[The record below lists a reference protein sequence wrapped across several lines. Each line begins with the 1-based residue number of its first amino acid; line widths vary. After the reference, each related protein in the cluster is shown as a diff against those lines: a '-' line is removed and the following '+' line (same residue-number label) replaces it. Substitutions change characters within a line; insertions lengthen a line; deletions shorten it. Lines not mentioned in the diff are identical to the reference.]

1 MIGETLLHY
10 HITEKI
16 GEGGMGAVYKA
27 IDTHLDRPVA
37 IKVLPQDR
45 VSDADRKQRFI
56 QEAKAASALR
66 QPNIIVIHDIAF
78 DRGRDFMV
86 MEFVEGKS
94 LDQLIGHKG
103 LKLNEAL
110 GYAVQIADGLAKAH
124 SAGIIH
130 RDLKPTNIMVSNDG
144 LVKILD
150 FGLAKLMESSPAA
163 EASDAGAASPPS
175 PTLTMGRLEKPRTEE
190 GYILG
195 TAAYM
200 SPEQAEGKKIDARSD
215 IFSFGTVF
223 YEMLTGRR
231 AFHRDSQ
238 IKTLSAVLTEEP
250 PPANIAN
257 EAIPPEVER
266 VLSRCLRKDPQR
278 RWQTMSDLRVALQD
292 LKEDSESGKLLA
304 TSSSAITPARDKK
317 RTALLAIPIAILAL
331 AAAAILL
338 KIFIFKA
345 EAPVEFEAPIRL
357 TFDSGFTS
365 SPTVSADGNLMAY
378 ASDREGTHTYD
389 IWVQH
394 IATGSAR
401 RLTDHPADDWCPSIS
416 PDQSKVVFRSERDG
430 GGIYLVDVQTS
441 KVQKIVDG
449 GYSPRF
455 SPDGKLISYIVIPPL
470 GGIDQNKMFLVSPDG
485 GSPRPFHPD
494 FGISFAVQGQLPVW
508 SPDGKYMIFRGRR
521 VGDPKS
527 TDWWVAPVEE
537 GEPVRTHATENIEV
551 AGIGPQF
558 PVGWSG
564 NDIYFVSGTTIEGV
578 NIFRVPIDSSDWS
591 IKGPAESVTM
601 APLMMIYPFVAQ
613 DGRVFYTAMTVNM
626 APRYVAARPDEGI
639 VEGGPP
645 ENVAPDLQQKLW
657 PSVSL
662 DGAKVAYI
670 AYGGHQAA
678 DIVVRLRDLT
688 TGQETNIPA
697 QAAALSLLPRVSP
710 DGSVLAYRD
719 RVSGSWQTFLVPAG
733 STSGREVCA
742 SCFLL
747 DFFPGNSFALIF
759 GKSGGL
765 EKMNLQTGETT
776 PVLEDRQEDVEDA
789 SLSPDGRWM
798 AVLVGETDGRAAI
811 RIFAIDS
818 PPVASDPEKGAIT
831 IAEDNR
837 YLSPPDWS
845 ANGRYLYYISEKN
858 DRASVFAQ
866 ELDPHTKRT
875 IGAAREVYFSPDS
888 RIALNYPKGL
898 GRICV
903 AVDKIVFMVS
913 KVEGN
918 IYVATPK
925 KN

>member
-1 MIGETLLHY
+1 MIGEAFLHY
-10 HITEKI
+10 QITEKI
-16 GEGGMGAVYKA
+16 GKGGMGAVYKA

-45 VSDADRKQRFI
+45 VSDAERKQRFI

-66 QPNIIVIHDIAF
+66 HPNIIVIHDIAF

-94 LDQLIGHKG
+94 LDQLIGRKG
-103 LKLNEAL
+103 LELNEAL

-130 RDLKPTNIMVSNDG
+130 RDLKPTNIMVTDDG

-150 FGLAKLMESSPAA
+150 FGLAKLMESNPLA
-163 EASDAGAASPPS
+163 EASDTGAASLPS

-215 IFSFGTVF
+215 IFSFGAVF

-231 AFHRDSQ
+231 AFHHDSQ
-238 IKTLSAVLTEEP
+238 IKTLAAILTEEP
-250 PPANIAN
+250 PPATVAN

-292 LKEDSESGKLLA
+292 LKEDSKSGKLLSA
-304 TSSSAITPARDKK
+304 AASAITPARDKK
-317 RTALLAIPIAILAL
+317 RTALLAIPIAVLAIM
-331 AAAAILL
+331 AAATLL
-338 KIFIFKA
+338 KLFIFKA
-345 EAPVEFEAPIRL
+345 KAPVEFEAPTRL

-430 GGIYLVDVQTS
+430 GGIYLADVQTGQ
-441 KVQKIVDG
+441 VQKIVDG
-449 GYSPRF
+449 GYNPRF
-455 SPDGKLISYIVIPPL
+455 SPDGRLISYIVIPPL
-470 GGIDQNKMFLVSPDG
+470 GGTEQHKMFLVSSDG
-485 GSPRPFHPD
+485 RTPRPFHPD
-494 FGISFAVQGQLPVW
+494 FGISYAVQGQLPVW

-527 TDWWVAPVEE
+527 PDWWVAPVDE
-537 GEPVRTHATENIEV
+537 GEPVRTHATDNIEV

-564 NDIYFVSGTTIEGV
+564 NDIYFISGTTIEGL
-578 NIFRVPIDSSDWS
+578 NIFRVPIDPSDWT

-601 APLMMIYPFVAQ
+601 APMMMIYPFVAQ
-613 DGRVFYTAMTVNM
+613 DGRVFYTAMTANM

-639 VEGGPP
+639 VVGGPP
-645 ENVAPDLQQKLW
+645 ENVAPDLLQKLW

-678 DIVVRLRDLT
+678 DIAVRLRDLT

-697 QAAALSLLPRVSP
+697 QAATLGLFPRVSP

-719 RVSGSWQTFLVPAG
+719 RVSSSWRTFIVPAG
-733 STSGREVCA
+733 STSGREICA
-742 SCFLL
+742 SCLL
-747 DFFPGNSFALIF
+747 VDFFPGNAFALVF
-759 GKSGGL
+759 GKSGSL
-765 EKMNLQTGETT
+765 EKMDLQTGETT
-776 PVLEDRQEDVEDA
+776 PVLEGRQENIEEA
-789 SLSPDGRWM
+789 SLSPDGRWI
-798 AVLVGETDGRAAI
+798 AVLAGETDGRAAI
-811 RIFAIDS
+811 RIFPLDGSQEASDGEKNTI
-818 PPVASDPEKGAIT
+818 PVA
-831 IAEDNR
+831 EDSR
-837 YLSPPDWS
+837 YLSAPDWS
-845 ANGRYLYYISEKN
+845 PNGRYLYFISEKN

-875 IGAAREVYFSPDS
+875 IGAAREVYFSQDS
-888 RIALNYPKGL
+888 RFALNYPKGL
-898 GRICV
+898 GTIGV
-903 AVDKIVFMVS
+903 AVDKIVFMAS